1 MSIFA
6 LLSFV
11 SGCVFP
17 LSILK
22 DNLISLPVAAYQT
35 GNFPMISD
43 SYYYIIKF
51 FREKLRNLDPV
62 TKLLIAS
69 VLIYELSST
78 S

>member
-6 LLSFV
+6 LLSFIL
-11 SGCVFP
+11 GCVFP
-17 LSILK
+17 VSILK

-43 SYYYIIKF
+43 SYYIIKF
-51 FREKLRNLDPV
+51 FCEKLRNLDPV
-62 TKLLIAS
+62 TKLLTAS

>member
-35 GNFPMISD
+35 GDFPMISD
-43 SYYYIIKF
+43 SYYIIKF
-51 FREKLRNLDPV
+51 FREKLRNLDQV

-69 VLIYELSST
+69 ILIYELSST